1 MNNKSRLFEL
11 NWNLTNVSRDFDLRE
26 SLARLRK
33 NANQGAYSHV
43 YVSLDNKYVVKI
55 EEKKDFE
62 DSNVLRFGT
71 IPGIEKSS
79 VRIHAWASDFYPQA
93 FGMNKL
99 ARQNVSNY
107 HSPHVIYVMDHA
119 SYGNPNIT
127 ETVPFS
133 EYQDRLDDV
142 SGPQVQSLIGKIRAT
157 LKRFYITTQAFHGD
171 LHGGNIMIN
180 LSGDNIES
188 VVIIDYGNMIPFKS
202 YRATNNQTID
212 DILANGHR
220 DYRQQ
225 VKKINNYIIGEVQ
238 ANRYKNNTNRVGRSN
253 RNMIRVRGMMIE
265 NDFTPLPPE
274 FAKNTN

>member
-1 MNNKSRLFEL
+1 M
-11 NWNLTNVSRDFDLRE
+11 
-26 SLARLRK
+26 
-33 NANQGAYSHV
+33 
-43 YVSLDNKYVVKI
+43 YVSLDTKYVVKI

-71 IPGIEKSS
+71 IPVIEKSS

-93 FGMNKL
+93 FGTNKL

-107 HSPHVIYVMDHA
+107 HSPHVIYVMD
-119 SYGNPNIT
+119 PNIT

-133 EYQDRLDDV
+133 EYQDRLNDD

-171 LHGGNIMIN
+171 LHGHNIMIN
-180 LSGDNIES
+180 LNGDDIES
-188 VVIIDYGNMIPFKS
+188 VVIIDYGNMIAFKS
-202 YRATNNQTID
+202 YRATNNHTID
-212 DILANGHR
+212 DILAKGHR

-238 ANRYKNNTNRVGRSN
+238 ANRVGRSN

-265 NDFTPLPPE
+265 NDFTPLPTE
-274 FAKNTN
+274 